1 MSYFIHSLKIWKQK
15 NKKKP
20 SKTEEEATEEL
31 IKSIVE
37 SYVFENVELNEKTE
51 KVTKYEGIL
60 ARKRTKN

>member
-1 MSYFIHSLKIWKQK
+1 MSYFIHSLKILKTKKQ
-15 NKKKP
+15 KKP